1 MLNFLK
7 NKNNK
12 SKKIKTKLP
21 NLKKGYLM
29 TLTFFSIGLLFL
41 IISPTF
47 TGESFDYERSEVGD
61 VRSLSNNLPL
71 ELVRKEWN
79 PDSGL
84 LRLDYEIE
92 ATINTATLSNI
103 DYYFHNRYASDPTD
117 ALEYEYI
124 RVNPRYF
131 VLLVKNVPQGFQVL
145 GTGIDPTFIEPDIE
159 SDTNMEERTIQ
170 YFFYEEDMVHNEELI
185 EQSLNHY
192 QVSWLELQKKDLS
205 HTIEDNNELIRLSKV
220 RIGNIEKSIQESNSD
235 TTFMT
240 DTEIEKME
248 DDLIELENDI
258 TQEEVN
264 IQQLEEEN
272 LALNERI
279 SLYKQQIKSIEQSQ
293 SDEE

>member
-7 NKNNK
+7 NKNNR

-41 IISPTF
+41 VISPTF

-61 VRSLSNNLPL
+61 VRSLSNNLPI

-170 YFFYEEDMVHNEELI
+170 YFFYEEDMVQNEELV

-192 QVSWLELQKKDLS
+192 QVSWLELQQKELRES
-205 HTIEDNNELIRLSKV
+205 IEENENLIRLSKV
-220 RIGNIEKSIQESNSD
+220 KIGNIEKSILESGAD
-235 TTFMT
+235 TAFMT
-240 DTEIEKME
+240 EKEIEQHNN
-248 DDLIELENDI
+248 DLIEYENNI
-258 TQEEVN
+258 AQEEL
-264 IQQLEEEN
+264 IISQLEEDNET
-272 LALNERI
+272 LTARIALYQDQINSI
-279 SLYKQQIKSIEQSQ
+279 SE
-293 SDEE
+293 